1 MTRKESKATDPDLV
15 GAETALRRA
24 ARRARDTARSTRTP
38 LVIWRDGKVVKEHV
52 GSVAGEDANYG
63 KSQ

>member
-1 MTRKESKATDPDLV
+1 MIRKESKATDPDLL

-24 ARRARDTARSTRTP
+24 ARRARETARSTRTP

-52 GSVAGEDANYG
+52 DALVEEDADRG
-63 KSQ
+63 KRQ